1 MIKKK
6 YNFIKLYQAVG
17 LLLLIGIGAS
27 SCKVTHPYLE
37 PEAPPTDLYRDI
49 QVTDTHSMANV
60 PWQELFSDPI
70 LQNLIQEGID
80 HNPDLQ
86 IAFSRINVAR
96 ANYAQS
102 RVALLPDLNLAA
114 NAEHSTNN
122 NFQLGLSSGWEIDI
136 WGKLGSSKRAELANL
151 LQNEAAANAVKTGL
165 VATIATY
172 YYQLLSLDKQLL
184 ITEETLQNWK
194 STVITMQALK
204 EAGRVTEAAVVQS
217 EAQQYGVEVSIPDLK
232 QSIKEFENSLSVLI
246 GIPPT
251 AIERGKIENQKLTPQ
266 LATGLP
272 AQLLANRPDVLE
284 AELNLRKHYELTNVA
299 RAYFYPTISIS
310 ASAGQYSSSI
320 DNLFD
325 PGSTLARIGG
335 GLLQPIFGK
344 RMNKTRL
351 EIAKEQA
358 EQARLNFQSTLLNA
372 GLEVSNALSLYNT
385 TLAKASIR
393 ENQIQALIKS
403 VNYSQELLENGF
415 ANYTEVITAR
425 QSLLQAELAGES
437 NRLARLRAIINL
449 YSSLGGGW
457 KL

>member
-1 MIKKK
+1 MFKKE
-6 YNFIKLYQAVG
+6 YNFNKLYQSVG
-17 LLLLIGIGAS
+17 ILLLIGIGAS
-27 SCKVTHPYLE
+27 SCKVTHPYKE
-37 PEAPPTDLYRDI
+37 PEAPTKDLYRDI
-49 QVTDTHSMANV
+49 QVSDTNSMANV
-60 PWQELFSDPI
+60 PWQELFSDAI

-86 IAFSRINVAR
+86 VAFSRINVAR

-102 RVALLPDLNLAA
+102 RVALLPNLNLVA
-114 NAEHSTNN
+114 NAEHSTSD
-122 NFQLGLSSGWEIDI
+122 NFQLGLSSDWEIDI

-151 LQNEAAANAVKTGL
+151 LQTEAAGNAVKTRL

-172 YYQLLSLDKQLL
+172 YYQLLSLDKQLS
-184 ITEETLQNWK
+184 ITEETLKNWK
-194 STVITMQALK
+194 STVTTMQALK

-232 QSIKEFENSLSVLI
+232 QSIKELENSLSVLI
-246 GIPPT
+246 GLPP
-251 AIERGKIENQKLTPQ
+251 AEIKRGAIENQNLTP
-266 LATGLP
+266 LLSTGLP
-272 AQLLANRPDVLE
+272 AQLLANRPDVLQ
-284 AELNLRKHYELTNVA
+284 AELNLRKQYELTNVA
-299 RAYFYPTISIS
+299 RAYFYPNISIS
-310 ASAGQYSSSI
+310 ASAGQYSNSI

-385 TLAKASIR
+385 TVAKASIR
-393 ENQIQALIKS
+393 QNQIQALIKS
-403 VNYSQELLENGF
+403 VDYSQELLENGF

-457 KL
+457 K

>member
-1 MIKKK
+1 MFKKE
-6 YNFIKLYQAVG
+6 YNFTKLSRSVG

-27 SCKVTHPYLE
+27 SCKVIQPYTE
-37 PEAPPTDLYRDI
+37 PEAPTESLFRDI
-49 QVTDTHSMANV
+49 QVNDTNSMANV

-70 LQNLIQEGID
+70 LQDLIQEGID

-86 IAFSRINVAR
+86 VAFSRINVAR
-96 ANYAQS
+96 ANYEQS
-102 RVALLPDLNLAA
+102 RIALLPDLNLVA
-114 NAEHSTNN
+114 NAEHSTSD
-122 NFQLGLSSGWEIDI
+122 NFQLGLSSNWEIDI
-136 WGKLGSSKRAELANL
+136 WGKLGSSKRAELANM
-151 LQNEAAANAVKTGL
+151 LQTEAARNAVKTRL

-172 YYQLLSLDKQLL
+172 YYQLLSLDKQLS
-184 ITEETLQNWK
+184 ITEETLKNWK

-232 QSIKEFENSLSVLI
+232 QAIKELENSLSVLI
-246 GIPPT
+246 GLPPS
-251 AIERGKIENQKLTPQ
+251 AIKRGKIENQKLTP
-266 LATGLP
+266 LLSTGLP
-272 AQLLANRPDVLE
+272 AQLLANRPDVLQ
-284 AELNLRKHYELTNVA
+284 AELNFRKQYELTNVA
-299 RAYFYPTISIS
+299 RAYFYPNISIS
-310 ASAGQYSSSI
+310 ASAGQYSNSI

-358 EQARLNFQSTLLNA
+358 EQARLGYKSTLLNA

-385 TLAKASIR
+385 TVEKASIR

-403 VNYSQELLENGF
+403 VDYSQELLENGF

-437 NRLARLRAIINL
+437 NRLARFIAIINL

-457 KL
+457 K